1 MRGPFNGAPGEVES
15 QASVS
20 NVLHLTHLES
30 THLPPHP
37 LNPFTAFLPL
47 SASEDPRGKR
57 WLSPY
62 LINDPSESCP
72 AALGL
77 HVSRLIR
84 KSGPR
89 AFVLGGNGVSGPLC
103 R

>member
-1 MRGPFNGAPGEVES
+1 MELLERWSPKPLS
-15 QASVS
+15 QTCFTSHTSSSIAS
-20 NVLHLTHLES
+20 
-30 THLPPHP
+30 HP
-37 LNPFTAFLPL
+37 LTPFTTFLPL

-57 WLSPY
+57 WLSPC

-72 AALGL
+72 GALGL
-77 HVSRLIR
+77 HVSLRDR

-103 R
+103 C

>member
-1 MRGPFNGAPGEVES
+1 MELQERWSPKPLFQMCFTS
-15 QASVS
+15 HTSS
-20 NVLHLTHLES
+20 S
-30 THLPPHP
+30 LPPHP
-37 LNPFTAFLPL
+37 LAPFTAFLPL

-77 HVSRLIR
+77 HVSRRVR
-84 KSGPR
+84 KSGPK

-103 R
+103 C